1 MFLLALIPVLMG
13 SGLAMQT
20 AVNSKLRQ
28 YVGSPYL
35 ASAVSFTVGAL
46 FLIILTVASGITPWI
61 SMNTFGNNP
70 WWIWIGGLL
79 GVLGMTVNLLLFPRL
94 GSIQTA
100 VLPLFGQIIMGVLI
114 DQFGLFSSPQSGL
127 TMTKAMGVLL
137 VAVGMVIATNMLN
150 GLRTTMGP
158 KQHRNFFLQLLG
170 IGSGFLMASQ
180 TAINGHLGVV
190 LNSSVHA
197 AMISFIVGAV
207 LLLLLLQILRL
218 PLSDLR
224 PAVQAGGR
232 YWWIWI
238 GGFLGALYVFGS
250 AWLVPQ
256 IGTGQVVVIA
266 LFGQLFF
273 SALIDHFGMFESITN
288 RVAFSRVLGLVMMFV
303 GVAGV
308 HFCEMSV
315 IVQ

>member
-1 MFLLALIPVLMG
+1 MILLALIPVLMG

-35 ASAVSFTVGAL
+35 ASTVSFTIGAL
-46 FLIILTVASGITPWI
+46 FLIGLTVASGVTPWI
-61 SMNTFGNNP
+61 AASTFADNP
-70 WWIWIGGLL
+70 WWIWLGGLL

-127 TMTKAMGVLL
+127 TWIKAFGILL
-137 VAVGMVIATNMLN
+137 VTVGMVVTTGMVSSTQAQRN
-150 GLRTTMGP
+150 G
-158 KQHRNFFLQLLG
+158 KQSHNLFLQLLG

-190 LNSSVHA
+190 LGSSVHA
-197 AMISFIVGAV
+197 AMVSFTVGAV
-207 LLLLLLQILRL
+207 LLFVLLAVLRL
-218 PLSDLR
+218 PLTALR
-224 PAVQAGGR
+224 PAIHAGGHF
-232 YWWIWI
+232 WWIWL

-273 SALIDHFGMFESITN
+273 SALIDHFGLFESLVN
-288 RVAFSRVLGLVMMFV
+288 RVALTRVLGLITMFL
-303 GVAGV
+303 GVASI
-308 HFCEMSV
+308 HFL
-315 IVQ
+315 

>member
-1 MFLLALIPVLMG
+1 MILLALIPVLMG

-35 ASAVSFTVGAL
+35 ASTVSFTIGAL
-46 FLIILTVASGITPWI
+46 FLIVLTVASGVTPWI
-61 SMNTFGNNP
+61 AASTFVDNP
-70 WWIWIGGLL
+70 WWIWLGGLL

-127 TMTKAMGVLL
+127 TWIKAFGILL
-137 VAVGMVIATNMLN
+137 VTVGMVVTTGMVSSTQAQRN
-150 GLRTTMGP
+150 G
-158 KQHRNFFLQLLG
+158 KQSHNLFLQLLG

-190 LNSSVHA
+190 LGSSVHA
-197 AMISFIVGAV
+197 AMVSFTVGAV
-207 LLLLLLQILRL
+207 LLFMLLAVLRL
-218 PLSDLR
+218 PLTALR
-224 PAVQAGGR
+224 PAIHAGGHF
-232 YWWIWI
+232 WWIWL

-273 SALIDHFGMFESITN
+273 SALIDHFGLFESLVN
-288 RVAFSRVLGLVMMFV
+288 RVALMRVLGLITMFL
-303 GVAGV
+303 GVASI
-308 HFCEMSV
+308 HFL
-315 IVQ
+315 

>member
-1 MFLLALIPVLMG
+1 MFLLALIPVAMG

-46 FLIILTVASGITPWI
+46 FLIILTALSGITPLVAW
-61 SMNTFGNNP
+61 STVTSNP
-70 WWIWIGGLL
+70 WWIWLGGLL

-94 GSIQTA
+94 GSIQTT

-114 DQFGLFSSPQSGL
+114 DQFGLFNSPKSGL
-127 TMTKAMGVLL
+127 TLTKLIGILL
-137 VAVGMVIATNMLN
+137 VTVGMVATT
-150 GLRTTMGP
+150 GLVG
-158 KQHRNFFLQLLG
+158 KQSAETKTKTRSNWFLQLLG

-190 LNSSVHA
+190 LGSSVHA
-197 AMISFIVGAV
+197 AMVSFTIGA
-207 LLLLLLQILRL
+207 LLLLFLLWGLHL
-218 PLSDLR
+218 PLTNLA
-224 PAVQAGGR
+224 PAVRAGR
-232 YWWIWI
+232 SNWWIWI

-266 LFGQLFF
+266 LFGQGFF
-273 SALIDHFGMFESITN
+273 SAMIDQLGLFEAKVN
-288 RVAFSRVLGLVMMFV
+288 KVALMRVLGLVTMFV
-303 GVAGV
+303 GVASV
-308 HFCEMSV
+308 HFL
-315 IVQ
+315 